1 MPGTATAP
9 SACHAAECGC
19 EQWQPSKDDP
29 PVWRVRYR
37 DQAQHTRSKT
47 FTRKADAE
55 RWLAENE
62 TSKYR
67 GGWVDPLAGRITV
80 RNAHQILGQI
90 LTAAIEAGRITT
102 NPATGVC
109 LPRIIEREMA
119 FLTAEQVSQLAD
131 AIAPPYGTLILFAGW
146 TGLRPGELAALKVR
160 RLDLLRGTCEVAE
173 SVSEVDGVLVW
184 GPTKTYARRTIR
196 LPRFLSDQLAAY
208 LADRPHG
215 PDDLVFS
222 APMGGPLREGKFME
236 RFFRP
241 AIEAANQRLLMEAR
255 RGQHAALL
263 PERLRMHDLRHTA
276 ASLMIRE
283 GASIKAVQK
292 TLAHKSAAVTLDRY
306 GHLFPD
312 ELEQLAAQLDHAYA
326 ARAVS

>member
-1 MPGTATAP
+1 SPPPLGGRADREDRQAHGPRVGRAP
-9 SACHAAECGC
+9 RG
-19 EQWQPSKDDP
+19 DR
-29 PVWRVRYR
+29 PVP
-37 DQAQHTRSKT
+37 A
-47 FTRKADAE
+47 
-55 RWLAENE
+55 
-62 TSKYR
+62 
-67 GGWVDPLAGRITV
+67 RI
-80 RNAHQILGQI
+80 RNAHQVLGQI
-90 LTAAIEAGRITT
+90 LAAAIEAGRITT
-102 NPATGVC
+102 NPASGVR

-131 AIAPPYGTLILFAGW
+131 AIASPYGMLILFAGW

-241 AIEAANQRLLMEAR
+241 AIEAANQRLLMEAK
-255 RGQHAALL
+255 RGRHAALL

-283 GASIKAVQK
+283 GA
-292 TLAHKSAAVTLDRY
+292 
-306 GHLFPD
+306 
-312 ELEQLAAQLDHAYA
+312 
-326 ARAVS
+326 